1 MDRANLI
8 LALVL
13 LLTIAAGMWR
23 AVRGPT
29 VADRMSS
36 ALLFG
41 TAGVSVLLLF
51 AEAMSEPALRN
62 VAMAFALLA
71 AVVTV
76 AVVRAGGQ
84 DGRR

>member
-1 MDRANLI
+1 VERANLV
-8 LALVL
+8 LAFVL

-23 AVRGPT
+23 AARGPT

-76 AVVRAGGQ
+76 AVVRAGGR
-84 DGRR
+84 DGSR